1 MEFETRERIESLLD
15 FHSITNLKENINDIA
30 NALLDDG
37 FTYKDVKEF
46 ITDQLNEILGYDN
59 KEQHY

>member
-1 MEFETRERIESLLD
+1 MNFEKRERIESLLD
-15 FHSITNLKENINDIA
+15 YSNSITNLKENINDIA
-30 NALLDDG
+30 NDLLDDG

-59 KEQHY
+59 KD

>member
-1 MEFETRERIESLLD
+1 MKFETRERIESLLD
-15 FHSITNLKENINDIA
+15 FNSITNLKENINDIA

-59 KEQHY
+59 KE

>member
-1 MEFETRERIESLLD
+1 MNFETRERIESLLD

-59 KEQHY
+59 KE

>member
-1 MEFETRERIESLLD
+1 MKFETREQIESLLD
-15 FHSITNLKENINDIA
+15 FHSITNLKESINDIA
-30 NALLDDG
+30 NSLLDDG

-59 KEQHY
+59 KD